1 MKKVKVTIDLK
12 ELEAELKQRRRSYV
26 NVEVEMERGNL
37 IVTVRPESDFLS
49 LLPSL
54 QPKYFYIY
62 KPTEA
67 ETKNHYIVELQ
78 DLNRIIREV
87 EKAKDELYEK
97 ASAIVKRIDA
107 LLHLESKKETENN
120 P

>member
-12 ELEAELKQRRRSYV
+12 ELEAELKQRHRSYV

-54 QPKYFYIY
+54 CPQYFYIY
-62 KPTEA
+62 NPVKAEA
-67 ETKNHYIVELQ
+67 ENHYIVELR
-78 DLNRIIREV
+78 DLNRIIKEV
-87 EKAKDELYEK
+87 EKAKDVLGEK

-107 LLHLESKKETENN
+107 LLHLESKKETENS

>member
-1 MKKVKVTIDLK
+1 LRVTIDLA
-12 ELEAELKQRRRSYV
+12 ELEAELKRRQRVYV
-26 NVEVEMERGNL
+26 DVEVEMDCGNI
-37 IVTVRPESDFLS
+37 IVTVKPNSDFLS

-54 QPKYFYIY
+54 RPQYFYIY
-62 KPTEA
+62 APVKA
-67 ETKNHYIVELQ
+67 ETENHYIVELQ
-78 DLNRIIREV
+78 DLNRIIKEV